1 MFLNRAANLH
11 RALHRR
17 FRTRV
22 KYQCHPVARRDF
34 KQTARRFRSLKLIG
48 RANNLNQLIDGCV
61 LLINGKLRIAD
72 DVDEQNMR
80 DFRFD
85 LFFYFG
91 GHIYFGAGEATSF
104 WKRGSF
110 RSGSNIGS
118 SRSSAGVSGTF
129 CVASGPAYDIESSFC
144 KAAMARSG
152 SPVRAATRA
161 RISIEAGPDKASFSI
176 GFAAIAFSTN
186 AKAAALSPRPILVSA
201 RSPRRPKF
209 SGWSLR
215 KGSNS
220 LRACRQVSWAAAW
233 SPATS
238 CAQPN
243 QKRSSPLK

>member
-91 GHIYFGAGEATSF
+91 GHIYFGGLNASF

-152 SPVRAATRA
+152 SPIRAATRA
-161 RISIEAGPDKASFSI
+161 RISMAPGPDKGSFSI
-176 GFAAIAFSTN
+176 GITAMACSARAN
-186 AKAAALSPRPILVSA
+186 AAALSPRPMLISA
-201 RSPRRPKF
+201 RSP
-209 SGWSLR
+209 
-215 KGSNS
+215 
-220 LRACRQVSWAAAW
+220 
-233 SPATS
+233 
-238 CAQPN
+238 
-243 QKRSSPLK
+243 SS